1 MELKDWKSKA
11 DILIETLDKA
21 LIEAGL
27 EPMKSVN

>member
-27 EPMKSVN
+27 EPMKPVN